1 MTRLSDPTKRVK
13 KTSFNVIKFLCQH
26 HDANNIY
33 DINIQGRNSWHS
45 VLLKSDITDKEGLM
59 LFLDA
64 NNTIIYIGHT
74 IFVYQY
80 ITRLFHAKGLEE
92 TRRVILVTN
101 ENPSMLVHAA
111 NAYRAKFTPKYN
123 SEKGNR
129 FIFNDDGPVI
139 NLTVTNQRV
148 IEWIKNN
155 PNSSRKDFIN
165 CFKTNSFEFIRSLCR
180 VYSLKRLSY
189 KELKTAILK
198 GI

>member
-13 KTSFNVIKFLCQH
+13 KTSFNVIKFLCEH

-33 DINIQGRNSWHS
+33 DIKIQGRNSWHS
-45 VLLKSDITDKEGLM
+45 VLLKSDVTNKEGLM

-155 PNSSRKDFIN
+155 PNSSRKDFISR
-165 CFKTNSFEFIRSLCR
+165 FKTNSFAFIRSLCR

-189 KELKTAILK
+189 KELKNVILK
-198 GI
+198 GN